1 MEGEVKAGL
10 GCCDVMAAS
19 ANQHCASCPPP
30 PRVNCRVRVYT
41 VLFNRHRLAVEE
53 CFFAVRNMPQPL
65 DGPVASTR
73 GQEQPKQETPAT
85 AG

>member
-10 GCCDVMAAS
+10 GCCDGRVGEPTLRLLS
-19 ANQHCASCPPP
+19 TP

-53 CFFAVRNMPQPL
+53 CFFSVRNMPQPL